1 EVRAS
6 RVKGYLE
13 KVNFTEGSEVKAGD
27 VLFEIDPRP
36 YQAELNRTEAT
47 LAQAQARLNR
57 LESDFQR
64 AAGLLPR
71 NGISREEY
79 DKIAGD
85 RAEAAAAIGV
95 AKANRELAALDLDY
109 TKVRAKISGQ
119 VSRRFIDPG
128 NMVKGDD
135 TVLTTIV
142 SLDPVYAYF
151 DLDERTTLK

>member
-1 EVRAS
+1 
-6 RVKGYLE
+6 
-13 KVNFTEGSEVKAGD
+13 
-27 VLFEIDPRP
+27 
-36 YQAELNRTEAT
+36 
-47 LAQAQARLNR
+47 
-57 LESDFQR
+57 
-64 AAGLLPR
+64 PR

-151 DLDERTTLK
+151 DLDERTTLKVQRLVREGKISWSPEVGLPMSLGLVDEEGHPYKGVINFADNRIESETGTWRLRGLVEN